1 MIAFAT
7 KVSTSTTLKSLNA
20 IIFILKH
27 KFGVF
32 MPDEF
37 SKDTVYIIS
46 KSARRYDVLQT
57 QNGVIFKKRPT
68 PCVYPEYKKPR
79 PISHSKPKPENKV
92 ISIPDLPKKDA
103 QQSPP
108 VNPVHSA
115 PISNSSS
122 FEDLQK
128 KVAELRKK
136 EEEKRELQN
145 PNPVVEDTSDVPV
158 VTMEDADD
166 LANGIVAEEQ
176 ELINREYLKS
186 LTFGTLKKVY
196 YVATGKQFQK
206 GISKF
211 EMRKDI
217 IDAYKEATAER
228 KKIIYESSRA

>member
-1 MIAFAT
+1 
-7 KVSTSTTLKSLNA
+7 
-20 IIFILKH
+20 
-27 KFGVF
+27 

-92 ISIPDLPKKDA
+92 ISIPNLQKKDA
-103 QQSPP
+103 QPSAP
-108 VNPVHSA
+108 VKPIHSA

-128 KVAELRKK
+128 KVEELRKK

-158 VTMEDADD
+158 VTIEDADD

>member
-1 MIAFAT
+1 
-7 KVSTSTTLKSLNA
+7 
-20 IIFILKH
+20 
-27 KFGVF
+27 

-37 SKDTVYIIS
+37 SRDTVYIVS
-46 KSARRYDVLQT
+46 KTARRYDVLQT

-68 PCVYPEYKKPR
+68 PVVYPEYKKPR
-79 PISHSKPKPENKV
+79 PVSHSKVVKTENKAV
-92 ISIPDLPKKDA
+92 QVKEMPKKEVKPIV
-103 QQSPP
+103 QNKP
-108 VNPVHSA
+108 VNSA

-128 KVAELRKK
+128 KVGELRRKEAEKK
-136 EEEKRELQN
+136 ALQN
-145 PNPVVEDTSDVPV
+145 PEPVVEDTSDIPL

-166 LANGIVAEEQ
+166 LANGVVAEEQ

-196 YVATGKQFQK
+196 YVATGKQFHK